1 MISLNRLSRFRCIL
15 YSRLG
20 KSSTTIRLNTSY
32 ASSVPKVRHDYKTP
46 WQGSTNSR
54 NNTKISPQQLQ
65 STTTTRRSRIL
76 ENTQNL
82 LAPAL
87 SSSSNTSNNYP
98 LRKFEQILANA
109 RDDRTQLNAMQ
120 LSSDVAKDMYILPT
134 ELLHQV
140 HSSIMYFSKEAN
152 SQGMV
157 ISLDCQPDTN
167 KKSKKIKIPGPM
179 ICANMLELIGIPH
192 HYLHVSLNNSKP
204 TTIHVHSS
212 QIDFIIECC
221 METVVAL
228 SRSCEVGRH
237 SLIGTDFNNNGQ
249 SISSS
254 GDKKTAAQLC
264 EEIWRSVY
272 NIEIKY
278 TSKRTTNTTPSDA
291 QLPQQQVMKIGRIGS
306 LHMNPN
312 SVVEYLSAMN
322 FDKQKDDKCEF
333 IDELEGTSWETL
345 KPTEPSRGDD
355 KDETLPWT
363 AKDQRRYDKA
373 TILFNSTLSS
383 YAKLSSSMSGLPPQV
398 RKDFVQTCERLL
410 LEVAAK
416 RDEIKDPSPN
426 TILHCIQPNV
436 VSFNTALS
444 AWSSFSSK
452 QRRTRG
458 RQQDDRIAD
467 DSVATAERTQSILQ
481 VMSDVNDDSR
491 SNRNTVQSIESAWTE
506 RRGHN
511 AVDSEHFTRPTT
523 RVISPNTTS
532 SNSVLKALSRT
543 SNTNETALQS
553 LNIFQ
558 SIMNRANMHHQARE
572 NLALSNCEQLQKRSI
587 DPGRARDILPDSRTL
602 VLLLINLQNL
612 SLSNF
617 QDNLAVVNSI
627 YQSMLQLDKQLQWSV
642 VNNLQESSRSAIM
655 NKYSFNAILKTLS
668 SLSVDSYDDSYKFAT
683 QIDDIVEQAVHEYS
697 IKSSDIRPNA
707 IKAWGKCVS
716 LAGTD
721 EERLHVC
728 ASKCGAHIE
737 ALFKDL
743 NQSKDDRNNTGS
755 YHLIQAINDTI
766 SLYGRVGLFLKAHVL
781 YNQARTCGLSSLKTL
796 STTTEALCQ
805 ASRDIEQI
813 DKAKQILLDYEQ
825 EVMGNSS
832 TVLPD
837 MKYTYIYNSLI
848 EAYLNCGTNRGL
860 EEAYSLLSYMISS
873 HESNLRHIARPNTTS
888 FVIVMAALA
897 QRGQHIHRL
906 ESLLAKMEEMS
917 QRKKNASNELVA
929 NVVPNNV
936 VYNIMLKGYSLS
948 KDDETLDSAMKLLDR
963 METDSDIKPLD
974 SNTYVLDLLSRKDSA
989 DNVRNAN
996 TLRGSNANSQ
1006 NQDSVES
1013 FNSLM
1018 KGVTTVED
1026 AEKGEAL
1033 LQQIEERYRNGKS
1046 EIKPGKSIILIYLP

>member
-1 MISLNRLSRFRCIL
+1 
-15 YSRLG
+15 
-20 KSSTTIRLNTSY
+20 
-32 ASSVPKVRHDYKTP
+32 
-46 WQGSTNSR
+46 
-54 NNTKISPQQLQ
+54 
-65 STTTTRRSRIL
+65 
-76 ENTQNL
+76 
-82 LAPAL
+82 
-87 SSSSNTSNNYP
+87 
-98 LRKFEQILANA
+98 
-109 RDDRTQLNAMQ
+109 MQ

-140 HSSIMYFSKEAN
+140 HSSIIYFSKEAN
-152 SQGMV
+152 SQGMA
-157 ISLDCQPDTN
+157 IAPLDFQPDTN
-167 KKSKKIKIPGPM
+167 RKSKKKLPGPM
-179 ICANMLELIGIPH
+179 ICAHLLELIGIPH

-212 QIDFIIECC
+212 QIDFILECC

-249 SISSS
+249 TTSSPGG

-264 EEIWRSVY
+264 EEIWRSIY

-278 TSKRTTNTTPSDA
+278 TSKRTTNTTPSDT

-306 LHMNPN
+306 LQMNTN
-312 SVVEYLSAMN
+312 SIVEYLSAMN
-322 FDKQKDDKCEF
+322 FDKQKDDECEF

-345 KPTEPSRGDD
+345 KPTESSRDEDD
-355 KDETLPWT
+355 ILPWT

-383 YAKLSSSMSGLPPQV
+383 YAKLSSSMSGLSPQV

-426 TILHCIQPNV
+426 TILQCIQPNV

-467 DSVATAERTQSILQ
+467 DSVATAERTQSILK
-481 VMSDVNDDSR
+481 VMEDVNDDTR

-511 AVDSEHFTRPTT
+511 AIDVEHFTRPTT

-532 SNSVLKALSRT
+532 FNNVLKALSRT

-553 LNIFQ
+553 LNIYQ
-558 SIMNRANMHHQARE
+558 TIMNRANKHHHARE
-572 NLALSNCEQLQKRSI
+572 NLVLDNCEQLQKRSI

-617 QDNLAVVNSI
+617 QDSLAVVNSI
-627 YQSMLQLDKQLQWSV
+627 YQSMLQLDDQLQWSV
-642 VNNLQESSRSAIM
+642 DNLQESSRSALL

-668 SLSVDSYDDSYKFAT
+668 SLSVDSYDDSYECAT
-683 QIDDIVEQAVHEYS
+683 QIDAIVEQAVHEYS

-707 IKAWGKCVS
+707 IKSWIKCAL

-721 EERLHVC
+721 KERLHVC

-737 ALFKDL
+737 ALFAEL
-743 NQSKDDRNNTGS
+743 NQTKDVSNTGS

-766 SLYGRVGLFLKAHVL
+766 SLYGRVGLFFEAHTL
-781 YNQARTCGLSSLKTL
+781 YKEAQSCDLTSLKTL

-805 ASRDIEQI
+805 ARDIEQI
-813 DKAKQILLDYEQ
+813 DKAKELLLDYEQ
-825 EVMGNSS
+825 EIMGKQSS
-832 TVLPD
+832 TALPD

-848 EAYLNCGTNRGL
+848 EAYLNSGTSRGL
-860 EEAYSLLSYMISS
+860 EEAHSLLSYMISS

-906 ESLLAKMEEMS
+906 ETLLAKMEEMS
-917 QRKKNASNELVA
+917 QRKKNASNDLVA
-929 NVVPNNV
+929 NVKPNNV

-948 KDDETLDSAMKLLDR
+948 KDNETLDSAMKLLDR

-974 SNTYVLDLLSRKDSA
+974 SVSNTYVLDLLSRKDSA

-996 TLRGSNANSQ
+996 TSRGSNLNSQ
-1006 NQDSVES
+1006 SQDSVES
-1013 FNSLM
+1013 FNSII

-1046 EIKPGKSIILIYLP
+1046 EIKPGKSITLLIYLP

>member
-1 MISLNRLSRFRCIL
+1 
-15 YSRLG
+15 
-20 KSSTTIRLNTSY
+20 
-32 ASSVPKVRHDYKTP
+32 
-46 WQGSTNSR
+46 
-54 NNTKISPQQLQ
+54 
-65 STTTTRRSRIL
+65 
-76 ENTQNL
+76 
-82 LAPAL
+82 
-87 SSSSNTSNNYP
+87 
-98 LRKFEQILANA
+98 
-109 RDDRTQLNAMQ
+109 
-120 LSSDVAKDMYILPT
+120 
-134 ELLHQV
+134 
-140 HSSIMYFSKEAN
+140 
-152 SQGMV
+152 
-157 ISLDCQPDTN
+157 
-167 KKSKKIKIPGPM
+167 
-179 ICANMLELIGIPH
+179 
-192 HYLHVSLNNSKP
+192 
-204 TTIHVHSS
+204 
-212 QIDFIIECC
+212 

-249 SISSS
+249 TTLSSISG

-264 EEIWRSVY
+264 EEIWRSIY

-278 TSKRTTNTTPSDA
+278 TSKRTTNTSSDT
-291 QLPQQQVMKIGRIGS
+291 QLPSQQVMKIGRIGS

-312 SVVEYLSAMN
+312 AVVEYLSAMN
-322 FDKQKDDKCEF
+322 FDKQKDDECEF

-345 KPTEPSRGDD
+345 KPTEPSRDD
-355 KDETLPWT
+355 DEDETLPWT

-398 RKDFVQTCERLL
+398 RRDFVQTCERLL

-416 RDEIKDPSPN
+416 RDEIKDPTPN
-426 TILHCIQPNV
+426 TILQCIQPNV

-481 VMSDVNDDSR
+481 VMQDVSDDTR
-491 SNRNTVQSIESAWTE
+491 SNRSTVQSIESAWIE

-511 AVDSEHFTRPTT
+511 AIDVEHFTRPTT
-523 RVISPNTTS
+523 KVISPNTTS
-532 SNSVLKALSRT
+532 FNNVLKALSRT
-543 SNTNETALQS
+543 SNTNDTALQS
-553 LNIFQ
+553 LNMFQ
-558 SIMNRANMHHQARE
+558 SIMNRANKHHHARE
-572 NLALSNCEQLQKRSI
+572 NLALSSCEQLQKRSI

-617 QDNLAVVNSI
+617 QDSLEVVISV
-627 YQSMLQLDKQLQWSV
+627 YQSMLQLDEQLQWSV
-642 VNNLQESSRSAIM
+642 DNLQESSRSALL

-668 SLSVDSYDDSYKFAT
+668 SLSVDSYDDSFKCAT
-683 QIDDIVEQAVHEYS
+683 QIDDIVEQAVYEYS
-697 IKSSDIRPNA
+697 IKNSDIRPNA
-707 IKAWGKCVS
+707 IKAWIKCAS

-721 EERLHVC
+721 KECLRIC

-737 ALFKDL
+737 ALFAEL
-743 NQSKDDRNNTGS
+743 NQPKDDRNNTGS

-766 SLYGRVGLFLKAHVL
+766 SLYGRVGLFFEACDL
-781 YNQARTCGLSSLKTL
+781 YKQAQSCGLASLKTL
-796 STTTEALCQ
+796 STTTAALCQ

-813 DKAKQILLDYEQ
+813 DKAKELLLDYEQ
-825 EVMGNSS
+825 EVMGNQSN
-832 TVLPD
+832 VLPD

-848 EAYLNCGTNRGL
+848 EAYLNSGTNRGL
-860 EEAYSLLSYMISS
+860 EEAYSLLSYMITS
-873 HESNLRHIARPNTTS
+873 HESNLHHIARPNTTS

-906 ESLLAKMEEMS
+906 ETLLTKMEEMS
-917 QRKKNASNELVA
+917 QRKKNANNELVA
-929 NVVPNNV
+929 NVIPNNV

-974 SNTYVLDLLSRKDSA
+974 SVSNTYILDLLSRKDSA
-989 DNVRNAN
+989 DNVKNAN
-996 TLRGSNANSQ
+996 TSRDSNLYSQ
-1006 NQDSVES
+1006 NQDSVEA

-1046 EIKPGKSIILIYLP
+1046 EDKPGKSSYLFAVVYLHKLLTVYS